1 MSHEQHSIEY
11 NYFCDHTPDAYVY
24 VLSRA
29 SVFPSDSYGAK
40 LDIRLAVEN
49 DDWLFIFV
57 PLSEGGQRQ
66 TDQDEHFSQST
77 SLHVHYSLLI
87 DRGTWMIAGTRDYN

>member
-1 MSHEQHSIEY
+1 MMFMSHEQHSIEY

-49 DDWLFIFV
+49 DD
-57 PLSEGGQRQ
+57 
-66 TDQDEHFSQST
+66 
-77 SLHVHYSLLI
+77 
-87 DRGTWMIAGTRDYN
+87 